1 MYYPTGFRHSTSILQ
16 SAHTLF
22 WHHHKNCSCLYLSQA
37 VLATQRAELESRE
50 LSLPGAEAAAAEAG
64 AHVQREAEL
73 LRRARE
79 GLEADRA
86 VLQVIGAFI
95 RHDS

>member
-1 MYYPTGFRHSTSILQ
+1 M
-16 SAHTLF
+16 
-22 WHHHKNCSCLYLSQA
+22 HHHKNRLCPSLSQA

-64 AHVQREAEL
+64 THVQREAEL
-73 LRRARE
+73 LRRARD

-86 VLQVIGAFI
+86 VLQVM
-95 RHDS
+95 